1 VRCLR
6 DGPNAKPRSPKLLYR
21 SILLRSD
28 KPDRTSL
35 VTLNSL
41 SKYSDDGVVKA
52 VLGPTNTGKT
62 HLAIERM
69 CAHSSG
75 MMGFP
80 LRLLAREVYDR
91 VRAIK
96 GDDSVALITGEQR
109 IEPPNAR
116 YFCCTAEAMDRLG
129 GGHAFV
135 AIDEA
140 QIGADPERGHIFT
153 DRLLHARGREE
164 TMILGSATLE
174 PIVRALIPKAEMVER
189 PRFSTLT
196 HSGQTKLSR
205 LPPRSAVVAFSVEQV
220 YAMAEA
226 LRRFRGGAAVV
237 MGALSP
243 ETRNKQV
250 ELFQNGEVDYIVA
263 TDAIGMGLNLDL
275 NHVAFAALT
284 KFDGNRKRRLT
295 PAEMAQIAGRAGR
308 HQRDGSFGTLTGGG
322 SRSGAPLE
330 FTDEEVFAIE
340 EHTFAPLT
348 KLHWREAQPRF
359 DTLGVL
365 IGDLESRPHS
375 DVLRGAP
382 EAIDLSVLKRLA
394 SEPWAQSVRGA
405 GSVRR
410 FWEACSL
417 PDFRA
422 LGADPHARF
431 VARLWQD
438 LQGGYLGAD
447 FVAARI
453 AELDRTGGDID
464 TLQGRIAAIRSW
476 AYICQRPDWVLARD
490 EMAARARAVEA
501 RLSDAL
507 HARLTERFVN
517 RRTTILMKSL
527 GQDAGALPVTL
538 EADGRVTV
546 EDEVIGRLE
555 GFRFSVDPNAAVAD
569 RKMLLAAGEKAMPGI
584 LTQRAQWL
592 LGEGLAELEIA
603 KGAIQWQGRTL
614 ADITLPDDFS
624 APRLT
629 LAREISMLPDGA
641 NGPREKLEQGLTTW
655 LTAKLEPLAPLRKL
669 AEAARNPE
677 AGSQARALLIT
688 LIDAR
693 GVISREKA
701 GLEHLPKEMRPF
713 LRKLGVTFG
722 ALDIFARDMLKPAPR
737 QLLHALG
744 LDTRPLE
751 PAMRSV
757 LSEAQEGKGRLPA
770 GYRPAGSQAIRVDM
784 AEKILRAAF
793 DTRAKASEA
802 AKPEPQPAKPDSPE
816 PAPAT
821 PAEAAPPEGSS
832 QEAAPAEIAPQEM
845 VAQAAEAPKAETQ
858 KAEPTNRKPKQKQ
871 KQRKS
876 RNARFSLDLAL
887 PVSIGLEADNAARLL
902 GSAGFRLHRAR
913 KLPEGAQG
921 PAAPD
926 VWTWRPRRADENPRR
941 GRGQPDRREGRPKG
955 KGPNKRPTNGPKP
968 TGPKTK
974 SPKTKDRP
982 QDRRPK
988 KPDTGPARAGGA
1000 FDGLADLLKG

>member
-1 VRCLR
+1 MTQSSSNSRVR
-6 DGPNAKPRSPKLLYR
+6 
-21 SILLRSD
+21 
-28 KPDRTSL
+28 
-35 VTLNSL
+35 
-41 SKYSDDGVVKA
+41 A

-62 HLAIERM
+62 YLAIERM

-96 GDDSVALITGEQR
+96 GDDAVALITGEQR

-116 YFCCTAEAMDRLG
+116 YFLCTMEAMDRLG

-153 DRLLHARGREE
+153 DRLLNARGREE

-174 PIVRALIPKAEMVER
+174 PIVKALIPGAEMVER

-196 HSGQTKLSR
+196 HSGTAKLSR

-275 NHVAFAALT
+275 DHVAFAALS
-284 KFDGNRKRRLT
+284 KFDGRRKRRLT

-322 SRSGAPLE
+322 TRSGAPLE

-340 EHTFAPLT
+340 EHKFAPLT
-348 KLHWREAQPRF
+348 KLHWREAEPRF
-359 DTLGVL
+359 DTLPVL
-365 IGDLESRPHS
+365 IGDLESRPRH
-375 DVLRGAP
+375 DVLRAAP
-382 EAIDLSVLKRLA
+382 PAIDLAVLKRLA
-394 SEPWAQSVRGA
+394 DDPIAKTVRGA
-405 GSVRR
+405 GLVRR

-417 PDFRA
+417 PDFRQI
-422 LGADPHARF
+422 GVDPHSRF

-438 LQGGYLGAD
+438 LSDGYLGAD
-447 FVAARI
+447 FIAARI

-501 RLSDAL
+501 KLSDAL

-538 EADGRVTV
+538 ETDGRITV
-546 EDEVIGRLE
+546 EGELIGKLD
-555 GFRFSVDPNAAVAD
+555 GFRFTVDASTGLAD
-569 RKMLLAAGEKAMPGI
+569 RKMLLSAGEKALPNI
-584 LTQRAQWL
+584 LAQRAEWL
-592 LGEGLAELEIA
+592 LGDGIAELAIER
-603 KGAIQWQGRTL
+603 GAICWQGRIL
-614 ADITLPDDFS
+614 ADIEMPDDFGP
-624 APRLT
+624 PRLT
-629 LAREISMLPDGA
+629 LSRDIALLAEPARSG
-641 NGPREKLEQGLTTW
+641 LEAGLGEW
-655 LTAKLEPLAPLRKL
+655 LAAKLEPLAPLRKL
-669 AEAARNPE
+669 AQAARDPQ

-693 GVISREKA
+693 GVISRENA

-722 ALDIFARDMLKPAPR
+722 ALDIFASPLLKPAPR
-737 QLLHALG
+737 QLLSALG
-744 LDTRPLE
+744 LDKRPLQE
-751 PAMRSV
+751 AMLPV
-757 LSEAQEGKGRLPA
+757 LKEAKQLPA
-770 GYRPAGSQAIRVDM
+770 GYRPAGSQAIRVDL

-793 DTRAKASEA
+793 ETRAKAS
-802 AKPEPQPAKPDSPE
+802 D
-816 PAPAT
+816 AT
-821 PAEAAPPEGSS
+821 T
-832 QEAAPAEIAPQEM
+832 
-845 VAQAAEAPKAETQ
+845 KD
-858 KAEPTNRKPKQKQ
+858 
-871 KQRKS
+871 
-876 RNARFSLDLAL
+876 RNPRFRLNLAL
-887 PVSIGLEADNAARLL
+887 PISIGLEEENARRLL
-902 GSAGFRLHRAR
+902 GSAGFRMQRGRSLEEAAH
-913 KLPEGAQG
+913 G
-921 PAAPD
+921 PPAPD
-926 VWTWRPRRADENPRR
+926 SWTWRPRRAGETPRR
-941 GRGQPDRREGRPKG
+941 GSKTENRKG
-955 KGPNKRPTNGPKP
+955 KGKRPGSRSGNGNGSNDGATRTKPSNGTRGKPGTKGGARTPKP
-968 TGPKTK
+968 HT
-974 SPKTKDRP
+974 
-982 QDRRPK
+982 
-988 KPDTGPARAGGA
+988 DTGPARAGGA
-1000 FDGLADLLKG
+1000 FDGLADLLGG

>member
-1 VRCLR
+1 VR
-6 DGPNAKPRSPKLLYR
+6 
-21 SILLRSD
+21 
-28 KPDRTSL
+28 
-35 VTLNSL
+35 
-41 SKYSDDGVVKA
+41 A

-96 GDDSVALITGEQR
+96 GDDQVALITGEQR

-135 AIDEA
+135 ALDEA

-153 DRLLHARGREE
+153 DRLLNARGREE

-174 PIVRALIPKAEMVER
+174 PLVKALIPRAELVER

-205 LPPRSAVVAFSVEQV
+205 LPPRSAVVAFSIEQV

-275 NHVAFAALT
+275 NHVAFAALS
-284 KFDGNRKRRLT
+284 KFDGTRKRRLL

-322 SRSGAPLE
+322 TRSGAPLE
-330 FTDEEVFAIE
+330 FTDEEIFAIE
-340 EHTFAPLT
+340 EHKFAPLT
-348 KLHWREAQPRF
+348 KLHWREAEPRF
-359 DTLGVL
+359 DTLKVL
-365 IGDLESRPHS
+365 IGDLEHRPRH
-375 DVLRGAP
+375 DVLKAAP
-382 EAIDLSVLKRLA
+382 PAIDLAVLKRLA
-394 SEPWAQSVRGA
+394 SEPLADNVRGSR
-405 GSVRR
+405 SVRR
-410 FWEACSL
+410 FWEVCCL
-417 PDFRA
+417 PDFRQI
-422 LGADPHARF
+422 GVDPHSRF
-431 VARLWQD
+431 VARLWED
-438 LQGGYLGAD
+438 LQGGYIGAD

-501 RLSDAL
+501 KLSDAL

-538 EADGRVTV
+538 EDDGRMTV
-546 EDEVIGRLE
+546 EGEPIGRLD
-555 GFRFSVDPNAAVAD
+555 GFRFAVDPDATLAD
-569 RKMLLAAGEKAMPGI
+569 RKMLLAAGEKALPGI
-584 LTQRAQWL
+584 LAKRAQWL
-592 LGEGLAELEIA
+592 LGEGLEELEIA
-603 KGAIQWQGRTL
+603 GGAVCWQGRRL
-614 ADITLPDDFS
+614 ADITMPDDFS
-624 APRLT
+624 FPRIELK
-629 LAREISMLPDGA
+629 REASPLPEVSRA
-641 NGPREKLEQGLTTW
+641 KLEEGLTAW
-655 LTAKLEPLAPLRKL
+655 VALQLEPLAPLRKL
-669 AEAARNPE
+669 AEAARDPD
-677 AGSQARALLIT
+677 AGSEARALLIT

-693 GVISREKA
+693 GVVSREKA

-722 ALDIFARDMLKPAPR
+722 ALDIFAAPLLKPAPR
-737 QLLHALG
+737 RLLHALA
-744 LDTRPLE
+744 LDKAPLE
-751 PAMRSV
+751 AAM
-757 LSEAQEGKGRLPA
+757 LPVIGEVRNLPS
-770 GYRPAGSQAIRVDM
+770 GYRRAGNQAIRVDL

-793 DTRAKASEA
+793 DARAKATE
-802 AKPEPQPAKPDSPE
+802 KPKK
-816 PAPAT
+816 
-821 PAEAAPPEGSS
+821 AEAAP
-832 QEAAPAEIAPQEM
+832 AATPPAETADTKDT
-845 VAQAAEAPKAETQ
+845 AKTAKTAEKRAPKS
-858 KAEPTNRKPKQKQ
+858 RKP
-871 KQRKS
+871 
-876 RNARFSLDLAL
+876 RFAKFRLDLAL
-887 PVSIGLEADNAARLL
+887 PVSIGLEVENARRLL
-902 GSAGFRLHRAR
+902 GSAGFRLQSPRA
-913 KLPEGAQG
+913 LPEGAAG
-921 PAAPD
+921 PIQPD
-926 VWTWRPRRADENPRR
+926 FWTWRPKRADAGRSSERQRDRRR
-941 GRGQPDRREGRPKG
+941 GRPGQSHNNGDKAKGRHAGKSG
-955 KGPNKRPTNGPKP
+955 KGGPKSDRK
-968 TGPKTK
+968 GAGHKR
-974 SPKTKDRP
+974 KDNR
-982 QDRRPK
+982 
-988 KPDTGPARAGGA
+988 PDTGPARSGGA
-1000 FDGLADLLKG
+1000 FDALADLLGG